1 MKIRSLLLFGL
12 ALALVAGAPRSVRA
26 EDAPAAPAAEEEEGV
41 PAGWSWDFDATA
53 SWHAVDNPYFS
64 TDVAHWRET
73 FLRGRV
79 HYGLPGGAYLT
90 VGGVG
95 TATMDKDYYGLGDD
109 YDGLVDQLLVALPDL
124 GGSGLALTVG
134 RQNMMLGDG
143 FLVGDGYRD
152 HFAALWNIPL
162 SFYDGVLASWAK
174 GPHHVTAF
182 AADVSPSFT
191 GVITDLSGDR
201 IVSPDG
207 VIAGGEIGWSPAEG
221 KELAVALV
229 KRTDSSDLEYE
240 PMAFSLRGAWT
251 MGAWG
256 VGGEAVVESG
266 TWGDTDLG
274 GKGGHLRVTW
284 AGEGKYEPA
293 VKAEYFLYSGDDPD
307 TGDKYEGYDPMQ
319 YTWSDW
325 SNYYVG
331 DLLAS
336 TVGTASN
343 MRIGML
349 QAGMKPREGTGV
361 RLFAHRFDR
370 DQGDSKPFAY
380 EFDAVI
386 DQTFGEHWSGWLMG
400 GYASP
405 LDAAKL
411 EFGDNTSTQV
421 FAALVYKIGGKLG
434 H

>member
-1 MKIRSLLLFGL
+1 MKIHRLLLFGL
-12 ALALVAGAPRSVRA
+12 AFALVTGAPRPANA
-26 EDAPAAPAAEEEEGV
+26 EDAPAPAAAEEEEGV
-41 PAGWSWDFDATA
+41 PAGWSYDFDATA
-53 SWHAVDNPYFS
+53 SWHAVDNPYFG
-64 TDVAHWRET
+64 TDVAHWREG

-79 HYGLPGGAYLT
+79 RYGLPGGAYVT

-95 TATMDKDYYGLGDD
+95 TATMDTDYYGVGDE
-109 YDGLVDQLLVALPDL
+109 YDGLLDQLFVSLPDL
-124 GGSGLALTVG
+124 GGSGLDLTIG
-134 RQNMMLGDG
+134 RQNMTLGDG
-143 FLVGDGYRD
+143 FLIGDGYRD

-174 GPHHVTAF
+174 GPNHVTAF
-182 AADVSPSFT
+182 AADLSPSFST
-191 GVITDLSGDR
+191 VVTDLSGDR
-201 IVSPDG
+201 VVSPDG
-207 VIAGGEIGWSPAEG
+207 VIAGGEFGWSPAEG
-221 KELAVALV
+221 KELAVAVV
-229 KRTDSSDLEYE
+229 KRTDSSELEYE

-256 VGGEAVVESG
+256 VGGEAVMESG
-266 TWGDTDLG
+266 TWGDTDLA

-293 VKAEYFLYSGDDPD
+293 LKAEYFLYSGDDPD
-307 TGDKYEGYDPMQ
+307 TDDKLEAFDPLQ

-343 MRIGML
+343 MRITML

-361 RLFAHRFDR
+361 RLLAHRFDR
-370 DQGDSKPFAY
+370 DQGDTKPFAY

-386 DQTFGEHWSGWLMG
+386 DQSFGDHWSGWLMG
-400 GYASP
+400 GWASP
-405 LDAAKL
+405 QDAAKL
-411 EFGDNTSTQV
+411 EWGDNTSTQV